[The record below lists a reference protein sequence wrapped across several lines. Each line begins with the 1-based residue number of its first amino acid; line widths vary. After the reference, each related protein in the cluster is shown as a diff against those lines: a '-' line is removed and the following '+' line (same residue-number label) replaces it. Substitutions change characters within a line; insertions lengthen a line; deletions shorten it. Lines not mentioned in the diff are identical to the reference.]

1 VPILDARLLLRMAVN
16 YTNSLDLQAV
26 SAPLDINRQ
35 FNFADGVGLNA
46 ANRIW
51 SDTRTIAASGT
62 DSLDLAGSLSDA
74 FGSTFT
80 LARVKALM
88 VAASPNNSNNVVVGA
103 GSNAWST
110 WVGGTNP
117 TVTVRPGGMLLV
129 VAPDATGYA
138 VTAGTGDIL
147 QIANS
152 GAGSSVTYDVIVM
165 GGAS

>member
-1 VPILDARLLLRMAVN
+1 MPVLDARLLLNMAIN
-16 YTNSLDLQAV
+16 YTNALDLQTP
-26 SAPLDINRQ
+26 SAPLAINRQ
-35 FNFADGVGLNA
+35 FNFLDGVGANQ
-46 ANRIW
+46 ANRVW

-62 DSLDLAGSLSDA
+62 DSLDLAGTLTDA
-74 FGSTFT
+74 FGATFT

-88 VAASPNNSNNVVVGA
+88 IAASPNNANNVVVGA

-110 WVGGTNP
+110 WLGGTNP

-147 QIANS
+147 QVANS
-152 GAGSSVTYDVIVM
+152 AGGTSVTYDVIVM